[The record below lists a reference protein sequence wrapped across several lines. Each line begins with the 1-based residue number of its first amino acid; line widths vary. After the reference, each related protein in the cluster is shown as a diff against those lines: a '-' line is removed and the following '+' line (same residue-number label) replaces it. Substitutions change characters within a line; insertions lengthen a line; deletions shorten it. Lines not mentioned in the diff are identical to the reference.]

1 MSADLELRQE
11 LVEIRLPHGEMS
23 TSSVKASSQSSEI
36 TDDGIRTSSSTGSSS
51 SSTGEELQQNFQT
64 PKTGSEKGSTS
75 KGGEGGEGGE
85 RENEQCRTPSSPGN
99 MIPAIHSCPPAP
111 KKQRPSAVSCKRKL
125 VFFDQVV
132 ARDEIDSF
140 FKQFSI
146 DVNSKRRCLV

>member
-75 KGGEGGEGGE
+75 KGGEGGE
-85 RENEQCRTPSSPGN
+85 RESEQCRTPSSPGN